1 MCKKARGAQLRAWHR
16 SRFGTIRGMRG
27 IFDQYEQPENRLT
40 HALVSCLAEDKRLLR
55 HFVRWL
61 LKGGPPP
68 RARLNLLEQQLPGES
83 PVSEEEAE
91 ARGLPDAWIHDGRSW
106 ALIIESKVAARARG
120 GQLRK
125 YLETAH
131 RRGFEDARLVVL
143 AVRAPAELPP
153 KSHFVPWSDVYSW
166 CRREAGRSDWAG
178 RMADYMEVL
187 EAKMVADGYLK
198 EGKLTVFSGVPF
210 GRDHPYNY
218 REAKRIL
225 RLAMGELRTREKL
238 AKELGVD
245 LEAPGRPA
253 ITGEESSLVWDF
265 LRFRGEAAKD
275 PFTKHP
281 HLALSIR
288 SEDVFAF
295 LTLPNGMKTSYR
307 RSLIRLGPGGFRSL
321 IGEVASRLTD
331 ALKEARGAC
340 PWMEVLQRRYLR
352 HRSIPTVDAGLRFD
366 LRTATQCEYPERGE
380 WPKHQPEWL
389 DAAFSAF
396 QNKESNLQVAL
407 GAVFPYDSCSAVHS
421 KRAIALFAA
430 TWIACKPLIQ
440 VLVA

>member
-1 MCKKARGAQLRAWHR
+1 
-16 SRFGTIRGMRG
+16 
-27 IFDQYEQPENRLT
+27 
-40 HALVSCLAEDKRLLR
+40 
-55 HFVRWL
+55 
-61 LKGGPPP
+61 
-68 RARLNLLEQQLPGES
+68 
-83 PVSEEEAE
+83 
-91 ARGLPDAWIHDGRSW
+91 
-106 ALIIESKVAARARG
+106 
-120 GQLRK
+120 
-125 YLETAH
+125 
-131 RRGFEDARLVVL
+131 
-143 AVRAPAELPP
+143 
-153 KSHFVPWSDVYSW
+153 
-166 CRREAGRSDWAG
+166 
-178 RMADYMEVL
+178 MADYMEVL

-198 EGKLTVFSGVPF
+198 EGKLTVFSGVLF
-210 GRDHPYNY
+210 GQDQPYNY

-225 RLAMGELRTREKL
+225 RLAMDELRTRKDL

-340 PWMEVLQRRYLR
+340 PWMEVLQHRYLR

-421 KRAIALFAA
+421 KACNRPVRGDMDCLQTADTGAGRVGRGCVHLCRYPRGRTTGSPGVEAGAERSESLDIGYDPCQAEGDAA
-430 TWIACKPLIQ
+430 AGSNSIPLLAQ
-440 VLVA
+440 VSVQADLVSQPFP